1 MAKYVQLPDG
11 GLFPLRDGED
21 PSDAL
26 AEAAKLYPS
35 VFGIK
40 AKAEGPEPEGGFVPA
55 IKSGYSKLK
64 SDVAALA
71 GRSGA
76 IDIATAEKIRA
87 DEEAYQKK
95 TFKPTE
101 EGFTG
106 APFTKVKELLGG
118 SLPYMAAP
126 LVAGAAAATLPLTGT
141 AATIAGL
148 GAAGLASA
156 TQFAGSNLSR
166 QVEEGKG
173 LAETDL
179 TSAALAAIPQALL
192 DTVSMRMIPGVRGLL
207 GSAGKPITTATA
219 KEVAKQGLK
228 KTIADYALNTGKVMG
243 TEGLTEAAQQV
254 FERLQAGLSL
264 TDAKAQQE
272 YFDNFIGGAVL
283 GGVISPAGRY
293 VERGNEQSEARKVLR
308 DQQTEAN
315 LAQKAQQDAAAAQL
329 EAGKQTP
336 EYAKQAEQAYFAA
349 EKTKADLLAQIV
361 KRTKDKPLTEA
372 DKQANTEI
380 TAKLKENA
388 VVLENT
394 AKEYRRVKPILD
406 AAETSRMQAVE
417 TAAQTDVAQTAQQ
430 QPYFEAPQA
439 TLPGMDAVEQPA
451 APAPDVDNQALITE
465 FATKQQEVRRLLEYN
480 QTAASDAASDADTA
494 AIKQLSS
501 ERKKLQTE
509 LDYVTNKLMDLG
521 GDQSPENAAA
531 QAQKKLDVA
540 KKKLKDMAGAGF
552 DPAKADRLVAQI
564 DALEEEIKS
573 YGIPKNAPLVQR
585 SITEPGYI
593 EGLRAQQQSIDKDEA
608 EAATNLLAGQ
618 KPTVSKDPLALL
630 RQSNEDL
637 ANANVAATEA
647 ERAEQIPF
655 RSAEPGTLAGFQPL
669 RAQEALPEPPAPVA
683 EDTTA
688 IDKLI
693 ATLPQAATVT
703 PGQIRQGLGGSPQR
717 NISDLKTKQQI
728 ARLTGNKEAEQAA
741 KTELEELTQ
750 QETKA
755 RGAIPSSLQTEL
767 GFGTLAEGRATEAN
781 ADMQADKQNNVLVS
795 VIKILNSLRF
805 NRIPGTLTLNAE
817 KAIPAQLDRAKEV
830 YAAAHQAEINE
841 RRKAFGIPEMATWEA
856 ADARARVMEG
866 FNELEKRWNTFESRQ
881 AAALAIQEQ
890 MRNNITDNL
899 QKAAARLLPKQT
911 AELAEKTTAPTGG
924 KRIAAPATLELKGT
938 PYRASNEK
946 QDALNLIETVLSTVK
961 TRTRAAA
968 TNEKAAPAKVG
979 SLQDIA
985 RLFAADKSGGVSERT
1000 DPATQSLLEQ
1010 LAEALPKIN
1019 DPEIITL
1026 AREQAQQIM
1035 EGNLPSPN
1043 AVLEL
1048 QAAMKFQEKEG
1059 ASATQPGATA
1069 EDLQRTSA
1077 QPQLDLFGPSTTP
1090 AQTLRSTSET
1100 FQKLLDSKT
1109 VDALRGKLK
1118 KVNDAL
1124 KKQTQN
1130 VQNALRTAVTKH
1142 DQALKKAKA
1151 AKETVALIGG
1161 EPVWFA
1167 PAVREVVALET
1178 ELQHIPKDLAELR
1191 SLREGILTLQGDPA
1205 AKQMFVQFVQEAEL
1219 ENTPALRAALNQLNS
1234 SDPFGK
1240 EIAETERYAANAQKM
1255 VINARARFNNL
1266 LLIENASTPTL
1277 LRIAKQEARAATQ
1290 AAEKAKAD
1298 LETARQEVADA
1309 TAKPDETAPEQ
1320 TKPYAESAQA
1330 GREGLDLPGIR
1341 VTEDTAALRNKIKGL
1356 RSKVGSISD
1365 RLDAEKDP
1373 AKKAELQTKL
1383 DSAQAELEGA
1393 YVQTPRL
1400 VTEIKPADEDAFYQT
1415 FKEVAALAERPQTAE
1430 GEVASRLPA
1439 RRVGPVEYAQNRS
1452 RVVQT
1457 GPASAT
1463 AQMGSPG
1470 VASIEALADK
1480 RAALAEVQRRQGVLR
1495 TNRKDKVKGRLTET
1509 MQTLNAE
1516 AASLQKEVA
1525 EIGRTL
1531 AAVAKEKGDTAQEI
1545 TRYQGRGSLQTDATV
1560 PLDTDISLS
1569 RGKPTNASTVAEV
1582 TAELAEAGIVIPK
1595 QKTHSTAQPAKLTV
1609 FESVA
1614 DFTKAYPTTK
1624 GKVPSDAKG
1633 LVHKGQAFLFA
1644 DNIGKGEALGVT
1656 LHEVGAHI
1664 GFRNFFNSAQ
1674 YNAIATTV
1682 KNWAKRNDGS
1692 VESKIGKAALAR
1704 VEAAETTA
1712 KQVNDEIIAYAV
1724 EEAIKA
1730 GIQPTAAVN
1739 RTAVHNWLKMVVDA
1753 FKKALAAFGINP
1765 SGLKAGDLVNFAY
1778 GCAQLELQG
1787 TWHGSDAKFT
1797 AFDTAFAGEGE
1808 GAFDRRFEREKSLG
1822 VGPYVTADKDYAEYY
1837 QTAVTF
1843 GKASN
1848 TTGYGNMSYQQFR
1861 DLDEK
1866 FLETSVEDLSPSE
1879 LRTRYESNLLT
1890 RYLRGVQEG
1899 DSINPKENTTA
1910 TDYIADSRDLL
1921 TGNKKEYEQRLERAK
1936 TVKFSRDG
1944 KSSKASDVG
1953 VVADVEAKL
1962 ATIQAR
1968 LDAIN
1973 TLDVSKIKGLKERP
1987 KQGNLYRTLDDV
1999 PDARVYQVNS
2009 SFTVGDRPKLDA
2021 LLEQYGDKY
2030 AKQSANEDGTYPAN
2044 TLFFDMRE
2052 KLGVD
2057 ETARVLKAA
2066 GIDAIEQ
2073 NNDGGAYVE
2082 RAFIGVKPEI
2092 LGTNLQPI
2100 GQAEGPLFSRSVFIG
2115 SSPDA
2120 LTTFRGNFLGLAG
2133 RVQYVDSKAARE
2145 EAFAAAEKAGKL
2157 TNNELFQATY
2167 FMRMADKV
2175 SQAVGQFLSHGPLS
2189 IVRDPKT
2196 GEYGYS
2202 RKAGATMVRVAELA
2216 EQAGVKDVE
2225 TLLTTIAAG
2234 QRADAVPNGWER
2246 LSSKYPEAAKAEYE
2260 KAVAYLQA
2268 NPTAKKYIDAA
2279 LLEYKQFN
2287 SGLLDFAEQH
2297 DLLSASEVA
2306 RLKKTPFVPFYRVED
2321 GVVKLYSDSETAIR
2335 IGDITNDPELIRMM
2349 GSDQTILPIFTSA
2362 VQNAYMLTRLSMQ
2375 NKESLESSNAL
2386 FKAGFVSKMGAGQG
2400 LASKDTVHYR
2410 IKGEPHFA
2418 TIDSDTFGI
2427 PANLIVAGMAG
2438 IKTTIPL
2445 LVRAM
2450 GYPADLVRKFVT
2462 RAPVYPFRQLV
2473 RDPINAAILSGVD
2486 GVPVLNALKE
2496 LGKMRMGT
2504 STAEE
2509 ALSGGLVVSSNVFS
2523 GNERDMQQF
2532 IESIATGKNWWKKTM
2547 GALDKFAL
2555 QSDAATR
2562 ATVYQDGLKKGLS
2575 EFRAQLN
2582 ASESQ
2587 NFGRHGL
2594 SPSMHYLSTMVPFF
2608 NSQVQG
2614 LDVLYRAL
2622 RGKLPF
2628 SEQLELK
2635 RKLYARGMLL
2645 TVGVMAY
2652 AAMMQDDEAYKK
2664 ATPQERYSNLF
2675 LPLPGFKEPLKI
2687 PIPYEVGVLFVALPQ
2702 MVIDMAFRDTKAR
2715 DALKGISGVL
2725 WQSVPGVIPAGVKPV
2740 LEGFYGATSV
2750 GPIES
2755 AREQKLNAEYRFKD
2769 TTPEALRIA
2778 GSVTGLAGVS
2788 AIMLTHLVRG
2798 YTGSLGVALLQVFD
2812 PLLGASGGA
2821 EKASVPLNKQPLIGG
2836 AFQSAEGRGFIDA
2849 AYDHMDRIQ
2858 KARQTYVSMVER
2870 GERAEAAAFAQRY
2883 ASELAAA
2890 AVSGQTYKRL
2900 GDLYSMERKIRAH
2913 PTMTTAQKD
2922 NMLDK
2927 IKAEQNRIAVGFER
2941 VADRT
2946 TRP

>member
-1 MAKYVQLPDG
+1 MRVYNIEGPDG
-11 GLFPLRDGED
+11 RIYDIEGPDGA
-21 PSDAL
+21 SDAQVIRALKTHL
-26 AEAAKLYPS
+26 ASIAPVEGPKPEKGLLADVKSSAKNLLNIGRTGLGALTGDTTAAAMEGAKRQEEAAKAYTP
-35 VFGIK
+35 
-40 AKAEGPEPEGGFVPA
+40 GFQPQKIVD
-55 IKSGYSKLK
+55 KFNSGEY
-64 SDVAALA
+64 
-71 GRSGA
+71 
-76 IDIATAEKIRA
+76 
-87 DEEAYQKK
+87 
-95 TFKPTE
+95 
-101 EGFTG
+101 
-106 APFTKVKELLGG
+106 
-118 SLPYMAAP
+118 
-126 LVAGAAAATLPLTGT
+126 
-141 AATIAGL
+141 L
-148 GAAGLASA
+148 GAAGEAISQVPSA
-156 TQFAGSNLSR
+156 IAGLLPSVG
-166 QVEEGKG
+166 QEIG
-173 LAETDL
+173 
-179 TSAALAAIPQALL
+179 SAALGRLGGGAAGALLPIPGGAALGATVGQYAVPLIVNAIQALGSQAQEKVQTQIEAGEKPDVNALELAPYAAANAAANLVGTRIAMPGIFKKAIGLRVAEESGDAARAALMAEATKTAGRGTMAAIGYGTGRFAIGELPTEIFQDVIDRAA
-192 DTVSMRMIPGVRGLL
+192 I
-207 GSAGKPITTATA
+207 GKPLADDEAITQYRNT
-219 KEVAKQGLK
+219 
-228 KTIADYALNTGKVMG
+228 ALNMALAAPLGGGFALKERSNARDVT
-243 TEGLTEAAQQV
+243 AQQKI
-254 FERLQAGLSL
+254 QA
-264 TDAKAQQE
+264 DA
-272 YFDNFIGGAVL
+272 
-283 GGVISPAGRY
+283 
-293 VERGNEQSEARKVLR
+293 
-308 DQQTEAN
+308 EAN

-509 LDYVTNKLMDLG
+509 LDYVTNKLTDLG

-817 KAIPAQLDRAKEV
+817 KAVPAQLDRAKEV

-866 FNELEKRWNTFESRQ
+866 FSELEKRWNTFESRQ

-1142 DQALKKAKA
+1142 NQALKKAKA

-1266 LLIENASTPTL
+1266 LLIENASAPTL
-1277 LRIAKQEARAATQ
+1277 LRIAKQEARAATKD
-1290 AAEKAKAD
+1290 AEKAKAD
-1298 LETARQEVADA
+1298 LETARQKIADA
-1309 TAKPDETAPEQ
+1309 VVEVEPDTTQAD
-1320 TKPYAESAQA
+1320 KAAYAASAQA

-1400 VTEIKPADEDAFYQT
+1400 ITEIKPADEDAFYQAV
-1415 FKEVAALAERPQTAE
+1415 KEVAALAERPQTAE

-1463 AQMGSPG
+1463 AQIGSPG

-1509 MQTLNAE
+1509 MRTLKAE

-1560 PLDTDISLS
+1560 PLDTDISLAAPS
-1569 RGKPTNASTVAEV
+1569 QFDATRTSTPLSAKAVEMAQDGRILDLADELAKNGSTPAIRATAAKLRPMLMRTKLAVDKNVNYKGESVAGLYDPQDNTITMHPEGLTEEDVLHEMGHAATDHVLLADPATLTADQRAARKGLEALHASIAKSDLFKGEQGTADVREFAAEVTSNNDFRNKLDSAGKPT
-1582 TAELAEAGIVIPK
+1582 
-1595 QKTHSTAQPAKLTV
+1595 
-1609 FESVA
+1609 
-1614 DFTKAYPTTK
+1614 
-1624 GKVPSDAKG
+1624 
-1633 LVHKGQAFLFA
+1633 
-1644 DNIGKGEALGVT
+1644 T
-1656 LHEVGAHI
+1656 LLQ
-1664 GFRNFFNSAQ
+1664 R
-1674 YNAIATTV
+1674 
-1682 KNWAKRNDGS
+1682 
-1692 VESKIGKAALAR
+1692 ALAF
-1704 VEAAETTA
+1704 
-1712 KQVNDEIIAYAV
+1712 
-1724 EEAIKA
+1724 IK
-1730 GIQPTAAVN
+1730 
-1739 RTAVHNWLKMVVDA
+1739 RM
-1753 FKKALAAFGINP
+1753 
-1765 SGLKAGDLVNFAY
+1765 
-1778 GCAQLELQG
+1778 
-1787 TWHGSDAKFT
+1787 
-1797 AFDTAFAGEGE
+1797 
-1808 GAFDRRFEREKSLG
+1808 LG
-1822 VGPYVTADKDYAEYY
+1822 M
-1837 QTAVTF
+1837 QTE
-1843 GKASN
+1843 
-1848 TTGYGNMSYQQFR
+1848 M
-1861 DLDEK
+1861 
-1866 FLETSVEDLSPSE
+1866 
-1879 LRTRYESNLLT
+1879 
-1890 RYLRGVQEG
+1890 
-1899 DSINPKENTTA
+1899 
-1910 TDYIADSRDLL
+1910 
-1921 TGNKKEYEQRLERAK
+1921 
-1936 TVKFSRDG
+1936 
-1944 KSSKASDVG
+1944 SSKDAQALVDRILAPSRKLVINEKNRG
-1953 VVADVEAKL
+1953 TL
-1962 ATIQAR
+1962 ATPSYAR
-1968 LDAIN
+1968 
-1973 TLDVSKIKGLKERP
+1973 T
-1987 KQGNLYRTLDDV
+1987 Q
-1999 PDARVYQVNS
+1999 
-2009 SFTVGDRPKLDA
+2009 
-2021 LLEQYGDKY
+2021 
-2030 AKQSANEDGTYPAN
+2030 
-2044 TLFFDMRE
+2044 
-2052 KLGVD
+2052 
-2057 ETARVLKAA
+2057 
-2066 GIDAIEQ
+2066 
-2073 NNDGGAYVE
+2073 
-2082 RAFIGVKPEI
+2082 
-2092 LGTNLQPI
+2092 
-2100 GQAEGPLFSRSVFIG
+2100 SVFIG

-2246 LSSKYPEAAKAEYE
+2246 LSSKYPEAAKAEYK

-2582 ASESQ
+2582 AAESQ

-2755 AREQKLNAEYRFKD
+2755 EREKQIQSEYRFKD

-2812 PLLGASGGA
+2812 PLLGVSGGA

-2858 KARQTYVSMVER
+2858 KARQTYVRMVER

-2922 NMLDK
+2922 TMLDK
-2927 IKAEQNRIAVGFER
+2927 IKTEQNRIAVGFER